1 MHRKIL
7 IKTILIS
14 SCILFSFKGYSQS
27 IIEKPTAYLSISAFI
42 GKHNVSFKEYANSRG
57 WSFGFNVS
65 LGLYLINDDSYH
77 GGLQFTLLE
86 GASYEKNRR
95 QLSEDFELPNK
106 EYDKH
111 ILFKFAQ
118 FRSTSIGWFN
128 EFDIDNFSIFH
139 RIGFGIFGTT
149 EKDQLFD
156 FSMHNAL
163 GIITNTQQN
172 TRFLIGVIHDAQ
184 IGVGNPNY
192 TMSNIGLTFGGF
204 RSFD

>member
-1 MHRKIL
+1 MKRKI
-7 IKTILIS
+7 IIIF
-14 SCILFSFKGYSQS
+14 SCLFSVISYGQS
-27 IIEKPTAYLSISAFI
+27 VIEKPTAYIGISAFI
-42 GKHNVSFKEYANSRG
+42 GKHNISFKEYKNSKG

-65 LGLYLINDDSYH
+65 LGLYLVNNDTYH

-95 QLSEDFELPNK
+95 QISEDFELPNK
-106 EYDKH
+106 DYDKH

-118 FRSTSIGWFN
+118 FRSSIIGWFN
-128 EFDIDNFSIFH
+128 EFEVNNFSIFH

-156 FSMHNAL
+156 FSMQNTL
-163 GIITNTQQN
+163 GILSNTQNN
-172 TRFLIGVIHDAQ
+172 TRFLIGVTHDAQ

-192 TMSNIGLTFGGF
+192 TMSNVGLTFGGF
-204 RSFD
+204 RSFN